1 MRRFAVIGG
10 SGLDRLGT
18 LEVSSREVVQTAWGS
33 PSAPLCAGR
42 FAGSPIVFLP
52 RHGENHHLPPHAINY
67 RANIAA
73 LRDAGVTDVLA
84 VTAVGGIGPECGP
97 GAIVVPDQMIDY
109 TWGRAH
115 TFHDGVGGTLD
126 HVDFTYP
133 YAEDLRRLLI
143 ESAPVAG
150 LEVVPH
156 GVYGA
161 TQGPRL
167 ESAGEIA
174 RMARDG
180 CTLVGMTGMPEAALA
195 REAGLSYATVS
206 LSVNWAAGIGGLTV
220 SLEDIMRELELGMG
234 RIVQLLAVAIAR
246 GLQSAGPT

>member
-1 MRRFAVIGG
+1 MKRFAIIGG
-10 SGLDRLGT
+10 SGLDRLGA
-18 LEVSSREVVQTAWGS
+18 LEVTAREVVQTAWGS
-33 PSAPLCAGR
+33 PSAPLCTGH
-42 FAGSPIVFLP
+42 FAGSPVVFLP
-52 RHGENHHLPPHAINY
+52 RHGEQHHLPPHAINY

-73 LRDAGVTDVLA
+73 LRDAGVSDVLA
-84 VTAVGGIGPECGP
+84 VTAVGGIGGDCEP
-97 GAIVVPDQMIDY
+97 GAIVVPDQVIDY

-115 TFHDGVGGTLD
+115 TFHDGVSGTLD

-133 YAEDLRRLLI
+133 YSESLRQLLI
-143 ESAPVAG
+143 DSAPVAG
-150 LEVVPH
+150 VTVVPR

-167 ESAGEIA
+167 ESAAEIA

-195 REAGLSYATVS
+195 REAGLGYATVS

-220 SLEDIMRELELGMG
+220 SLEDIMRELEQGMG
-234 RIVQLLAVAIAR
+234 RIVQLLGVAIAR